1 MVCGRPYARDPT
13 GFSSQPFENWLKM
26 NSTRRCSGQR
36 ADGRPCRG
44 WALRESDPPLCY
56 VHTKYGTG
64 EAEEESKSAKQ
75 SFYSPTYTLEEIAD
89 MVGLAM
95 DDTLDDELA
104 ATRVAVRRVMQQLQ
118 EELSADEYAHMAGI
132 IFRGTNTVARLLR
145 INKALSKEMDAQF
158 AAGIGEALD
167 YLGGDFG
174 LDL

>member
-1 MVCGRPYARDPT
+1 
-13 GFSSQPFENWLKM
+13 M
-26 NSTRRCSGQR
+26 NSARRCSGRR
-36 ADGRPCRG
+36 ADGKPCRC

-56 VHTKYGTG
+56 VHTKVRT
-64 EAEEESKSAKQ
+64 EETEEESKAAKQ
-75 SFYSPTYTLEEIAD
+75 SFYSPTYTLKEIAD

-104 ATRVAVRRVMQQLQ
+104 ASRIAVRRVMQQLH

-145 INKALSKEMDAQF
+145 INRELSEEMDIQL

-167 YLGGDFG
+167 MLGGEIG